1 VADGRGSGYHLWIV
15 ALEQG
20 ALRTASGQV
29 ASYLDELHQAM
40 QAVVGPALDEAV
52 RILLEARER
61 GATVYFCG
69 NGGSASTA
77 SHWALDLTKNTRHP
91 VKGRFRTA
99 SLADNLGLVTA
110 WSNDDGY
117 ERVFLEQAQ
126 TLLRPGDVLVAIS
139 GSGNS
144 PNVLLAVDYARSLG
158 CPVIGLI
165 GFDGGKLRERVDV
178 ALVVPGRNIE
188 QAEDGHLILNHAICT
203 AIKAIQ

>member
-1 VADGRGSGYHLWIV
+1 VGVRLTATAEVGAYLMELHEAMRAVLTP
-15 ALEQG
+15 ALE
-20 ALRTASGQV
+20 
-29 ASYLDELHQAM
+29 
-40 QAVVGPALDEAV
+40 EAV
-52 RILLEARER
+52 GILLAARER
-61 GATVYFCG
+61 GSSVYFCG

-77 SHWALDLTKNTRHP
+77 SHWALDLSKNTRHP
-91 VKGRFRTA
+91 VKGRFRTGC
-99 SLADNLGLVTA
+99 LVDNLGLVTA

-117 ERVFLEQAQ
+117 DQVFLEQAR

-144 PNVLLAVDYARSLG
+144 PNVLLAADYAREVG

-165 GFDGGKLRERVDV
+165 GFDGGRLKERVDV

-203 AIKAIQ
+203 AIKAMDAAG